1 MRKIAGFFVL
11 ALLFIA
17 CKRSGPPME
26 PVETFAEAKNS
37 AAADSSEWAA
47 VPDGLQAAF
56 GTVDRRYAKEQ
67 VPEVEGRMEWEG
79 RAWRGERIHAQA
91 VLWSAGD
98 LHNVAVEWS
107 DLTAQ
112 NGAAIA
118 DSALQARFVRYV
130 MTDEFAE
137 GCGHRQKADYDSSLV
152 ADMLDPLPAMNMKGQ
167 TARPVWLTIDVPRE
181 ASPGQYTGT
190 VEVKAADESV
200 QTLEVSLEVSTQT
213 LPPPEQWAFHLDL
226 WQNPFAVA
234 RYHDVPLWSEQH
246 WALLEPLLEML
257 ANAGQT
263 SITVSVV
270 DSAWGGQTYDAF
282 ETMIKWTHQ
291 ADGSWSYDYS
301 IFDRWVSFAQK
312 AGIDEQINIYSMIPW
327 GNEFRYFDEEEDAYV
342 TKKLEP
348 GTEEYNTH
356 WRPFLKDFAKHL
368 KEKGWFDKTNI
379 AMDERPMEAM
389 KGALGLIQQVEPG
402 FRVALAGNYHEEIAS
417 DIYDLSVTLS
427 QDIPDQVVR
436 KRN

>member
-1 MRKIAGFFVL
+1 
-11 ALLFIA
+11 
-17 CKRSGPPME
+17 
-26 PVETFAEAKNS
+26 
-37 AAADSSEWAA
+37 
-47 VPDGLQAAF
+47 
-56 GTVDRRYAKEQ
+56 
-67 VPEVEGRMEWEG
+67 
-79 RAWRGERIHAQA
+79 
-91 VLWSAGD
+91 
-98 LHNVAVEWS
+98 
-107 DLTAQ
+107 
-112 NGAAIA
+112 
-118 DSALQARFVRYV
+118 
-130 MTDEFAE
+130 
-137 GCGHRQKADYDSSLV
+137 
-152 ADMLDPLPAMNMKGQ
+152 
-167 TARPVWLTIDVPRE
+167 
-181 ASPGQYTGT
+181 
-190 VEVKAADESV
+190 
-200 QTLEVSLEVSTQT
+200 EVSTQT

-257 ANAGQT
+257 ANAGQK

-342 TKKLEP
+342 TMKLEP

-368 KEKGWFDKTNI
+368 KEKGWFEKTNI

-402 FRVALAGNYHEEIAS
+402 FRVALAINYHEEIAS

-436 KRN
+436 KRNESNKITTFYTSCAHEKPNTFTFSKPAYATWYAWYAAAHNLSGYLRWAYNSWVRDPLKDSRFRTWPAGDTYLVYPGARSSIRFERLREGIQDFEKIRILKENIRRQDTPESKQQLQRLQEMLDNFRVDQLDRKGAGEMIRQGREVLRTIEKRLAD